1 MQLIEHSGE
10 VFDLVQMDFT
20 GPLTKSTSGNRYVI
34 SLTLI
39 DSLSK
44 YMIIKVVPND
54 SAKTAAEVLVDISLK
69 FGLPDQLQT
78 DRGSHFTSAI
88 FKGVAKRLGC
98 VHTVSTPHHPQSQGV
113 IERFNASLAFRK
125 LYKG

>member
-10 VFDLVQMDFT
+10 IFDLVQMDFT
-20 GPLTKSTSGNRYVI
+20 GPLTKSTSGNRCVI
-34 SLTLI
+34 FLTLI
-39 DSLSK
+39 DSISK
-44 YMIIKVVPND
+44 YMSIKVVPND
-54 SAKTAAEVLVDISLK
+54 SAKTAAEVLGDISLK

-78 DRGSHFTSAI
+78 DRGSHFISVI
-88 FKGVAKRLGC
+88 FKRVAKRLGC

-113 IERFNASLAFRK
+113 IERFNASLAFRE